1 MSKMT
6 FFVGVMNV
14 ILTAF
19 VVGRW
24 PQYYWLYHTFKASY
38 MLPVR
43 TYRTWRSKW
52 VLSMAEL
59 CWVTN
64 YIVLGMSL
72 LLVVAVLK
80 ETPLVS
86 AELARRAWYIF
97 FVLTVGPLGGSVAA
111 LGNALVFHSFDN
123 TVTVFIHASPLL
135 ACWCIQGGDNYARFH
150 ETWPRLLVG
159 VESVQPD
166 PIHDLFLPGLAYY
179 LCWWLIYATWLL
191 TIGIYSAEAT
201 GYHTTYDPF
210 EGVLTKKLPF
220 LAGKRRAT
228 ACVYLV
234 GHLIACASAIAW
246 ASAVYFSYALF
257 TAWRWLLTAAA
268 AWNGASRYHYYLLE
282 VYEKKVEGAI
292 GAERRREMF

>member
-86 AELARRAWYIF
+86 AELTRRAQ
-97 FVLTVGPLGGSVAA
+97 PKAHGSM
-111 LGNALVFHSFDN
+111 
-123 TVTVFIHASPLL
+123 
-135 ACWCIQGGDNYARFH
+135 
-150 ETWPRLLVG
+150 
-159 VESVQPD
+159 
-166 PIHDLFLPGLAYY
+166 
-179 LCWWLIYATWLL
+179 
-191 TIGIYSAEAT
+191 
-201 GYHTTYDPF
+201 
-210 EGVLTKKLPF
+210 
-220 LAGKRRAT
+220 
-228 ACVYLV
+228 
-234 GHLIACASAIAW
+234 
-246 ASAVYFSYALF
+246 
-257 TAWRWLLTAAA
+257 TAATIP
-268 AWNGASRYHYYLLE
+268 SI
-282 VYEKKVEGAI
+282 VSS
-292 GAERRREMF
+292 